1 MEIIRTADHNT
12 RRQDPTAWDV
22 YASAMVTAPTG
33 DPAYFFATYCLD
45 SSVANNGHYHNDAL
59 EELAAQ
65 LSRTFDDDQ
74 RARLS
79 QQMQQILLDD
89 DAFVFCSHLQMSL
102 VCRKGITGLTAHPCD
117 FYEITAALAPTG
129 ETK

>member
-1 MEIIRTADHNT
+1 MTSG
-12 RRQDPTAWDV
+12 P
-22 YASAMVTAPTG
+22 
-33 DPAYFFATYCLD
+33 D
-45 SSVANNGHYHNDAL
+45 S
-59 EELAAQ
+59 
-65 LSRTFDDDQ
+65 LSRCSRSF
-74 RARLS
+74 
-79 QQMQQILLDD
+79 LDD